1 MFFSLGK
8 SHALNGRCDST
19 PRILTLVQPTKWN
32 LEKFEYLL
40 MFVYM
45 FKDFFEIEN
54 YSYLRNANENQSQS
68 HSCSFQ
74 DFFVK
79 VVRFVV
85 EFTIDIPYFLI

>member
-1 MFFSLGK
+1 MNFKVWWDSVHSKVIRGVFFSLGK

-19 PRILTLVQPTKWN
+19 PRILTVVQPTKWN

-54 YSYLRNANENQSQS
+54 YSYLRNANEN
-68 HSCSFQ
+68 
-74 DFFVK
+74 
-79 VVRFVV
+79 
-85 EFTIDIPYFLI
+85 

>member
-1 MFFSLGK
+1 
-8 SHALNGRCDST
+8 
-19 PRILTLVQPTKWN
+19 
-32 LEKFEYLL
+32 

-74 DFFVK
+74 DFC
-79 VVRFVV
+79 FVV
-85 EFTIDIPYFLI
+85 KIYGEINYKSFLS